1 MAKRQ
6 TFYTRADLFEADISP
21 RAKLVLAYLSR
32 VSDKQGVSFP
42 SVPTIAEKCGCC
54 PNSARKALRELEA
67 AGFISVTPATL
78 PTKSGKI
85 RWTSNRYTLLF
96 VPSQNEVPLLQPVQ
110 EGTSTDEGLRYNSK
124 LTMDVPYGHS
134 QSVGDVTDHDPDGD
148 REKKG
153 LGAILSRLQLD
164 LYEDKSFAKSVRH
177 ALRRMYHAES
187 IRVKGETI
195 CREEVRSA
203 MELLTIDHID
213 FVQHQLHEATGAVTC
228 GERFLISCLYNAPLD
243 CMAKTRCG

>member
-6 TFYTRADLFEADISP
+6 TFYARADLFEADISP

-54 PNSARKALRELEA
+54 PNSARKALRELEG
-67 AGFISVTPATL
+67 AGFIAVEAATL
-78 PTKSGKI
+78 PTRSGRT

-96 VPSQNEVPLLQPVQ
+96 VPSKNEAAPLQPVQ

-124 LTMDVPYGHS
+124 TTMDVPYGHS
-134 QSVGDVTDHDPDGD
+134 PSVDGTDPDPDPDGTEQGLD
-148 REKKG
+148 R
-153 LGAILSRLQLD
+153 ILSRLHLD
-164 LYEDKSFAKSVRH
+164 LFEDRTFAGSVRH

-187 IRVKGETI
+187 IRVKGEVI
-195 CREEVRSA
+195 PRADVRNA
-203 MELLTIDHID
+203 LELLTIDHVD
-213 FVQHQLHEATGAVTC
+213 FVERQLREATSAVTC

-243 CMAKTRCG
+243 CMAKSRCG